1 MPQTVRVSQP
11 GSGPK
16 LCNNNIQSWGLY
28 ESIPFDLEPSRKVQE
43 AHHSDGDISHSM
55 RISQNG
61 REIME
66 GSGLLDIMQESD
78 MITSGSING
87 VMKFSKFSKST
98 NQLLSCVKGSSIKA
112 SIARLSEE
120 KDMNDFLL
128 SFLKYREDVRQ
139 GEHGKT
145 AELWI
150 SYMDH
155 I

>member
-1 MPQTVRVSQP
+1 
-11 GSGPK
+11 
-16 LCNNNIQSWGLY
+16 
-28 ESIPFDLEPSRKVQE
+28 
-43 AHHSDGDISHSM
+43 M

-120 KDMNDFLL
+120 KRYERFPVVF
-128 SFLKYREDVRQ
+128 SQVQRGRAAR
-139 GEHGKT
+139 G
-145 AELWI
+145 AW
-150 SYMDH
+150 
-155 I
+155 